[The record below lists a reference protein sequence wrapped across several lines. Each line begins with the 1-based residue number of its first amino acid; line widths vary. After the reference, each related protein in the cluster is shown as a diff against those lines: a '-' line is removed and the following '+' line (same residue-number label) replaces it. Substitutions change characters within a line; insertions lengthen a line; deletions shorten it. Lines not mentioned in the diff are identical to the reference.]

1 MTPARSLLE
10 EALQAGLLLE
20 TDGKLVH
27 WRSPLGSEPPEGLL
41 SRLARHKA
49 ELVTILARRAHAR
62 KLVCRAFAQLLEG
75 ETPATLLSGTSNA
88 EADAAVTDAFWQAV
102 EEGDFAPLRRALD
115 RYVGSLKQAAGSL
128 SAQKQGLG

>member
-1 MTPARSLLE
+1 MTPARALLE
-10 EALQAGLLLE
+10 EALWAGLALE

-49 ELVTILARRAHAR
+49 ELVTILARRERAR

-75 ETPATLLSGTSNA
+75 QAPTPLLSTAINA

-115 RYVGSLKQAAGSL
+115 EYVGSLKHAAGSL
-128 SAQKQGLG
+128 SAQKQGL